1 MPKRKT
7 HDDVNR
13 FLLGKAFSNVNKTLD
28 LPSKFLGASHRKL
41 LHSVP
46 ESFIVGVLLT
56 GDLDGG
62 VAGILHVI
70 VDSADSTAKKEIR
83 KLIRK
88 GGGRACPKEKT
99 TQKRKKSCSS

>member
-7 HDDVNR
+7 HDDISLL
-13 FLLGKAFSNVNKTLD
+13 LLGKPFSNVSKTLD
-28 LPSKFLGASHRKL
+28 LPAKFLGGSHRRL

-56 GDLDGG
+56 GELDGG
-62 VAGILHVI
+62 IAGILHVV
-70 VDSADSTAKKEIR
+70 VDATDSSAKKEIR

-88 GGGRACPKEKT
+88 GGGRACPKKKT
-99 TQKRKKSCSS
+99 TQKRKNPCS